1 MRLSDQEKR
10 NFPNREVRRSTGGPG
25 YIGHRVPGPPQGTRD
40 EAEASQEL
48 NEIRVVMIPSLDPD
62 PKSDFQLFGD
72 SGSAFRSSKKWTHY
86 SYIVWGVR

>member
-1 MRLSDQEKR
+1 M
-10 NFPNREVRRSTGGPG
+10 RRSPGGPSHVG
-25 YIGHRVPGPPQGTRD
+25 RRVPGPPQGTRD

-86 SYIVWGVR
+86 SYTVWGVR